1 MVLSFRS
8 FSPMRYAATK
18 SIILSNYLQFNLHV
32 QTDDV
37 LSNPVNPDLNYVIR
51 KGVILRNL
59 LSTHHTKNL
68 KNRVNA

>member
-1 MVLSFRS
+1 
-8 FSPMRYAATK
+8 MRYAATK
-18 SIILSNYLQFNLHV
+18 SIILSNYLQFNLYV

-37 LSNPVNPDLNYVIR
+37 RSNPVNPDLNYVIR

-59 LSTHHTKNL
+59 LSTHYTKDL